1 MVVKIAYIYIYICVC
16 VCVCV
21 CVLQLKGCIIY
32 EQENKACKLKKSLY
46 DLNQDPKQWH
56 EK

>member
-1 MVVKIAYIYIYICVC
+1 MLKLLIY

-21 CVLQLKGCIIY
+21 CVLQLEGCIIY